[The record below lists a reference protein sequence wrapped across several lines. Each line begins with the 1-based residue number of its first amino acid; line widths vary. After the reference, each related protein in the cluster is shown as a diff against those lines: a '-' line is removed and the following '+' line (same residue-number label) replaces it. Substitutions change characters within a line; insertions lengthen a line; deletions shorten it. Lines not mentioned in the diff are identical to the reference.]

1 MKKIDFYLVIL
12 AIILSLFL
20 NKEVNKFV
28 NLIIPST
35 KISLKILDTNKQGM
49 VLLET
54 DEKVKISDIKIDDDI
69 ELIPKGKYN
78 YTSNALWV
86 KNNNKEVELEIKKLP
101 NLKISFYNIAAQ
113 KIEIISGKN
122 RQVID
127 LEKNS
132 QGDIVDYFPFANS
145 KLFLIYTVGIYILL
159 SILIYIGIMI
169 IFVKKKIT
177 SKRIDFLNSYSPLKM
192 FFIIYILVSLYVSY
206 KFLSNTL
213 PRTLNIDE
221 INENLFI
228 DQEYYWKLGSYLLKG
243 QYEELLKRSYTF
255 RGYVTFTIPA
265 IAQMIGTYLRVNSH
279 WFFTMINNF
288 FITIL
293 LVYIVPEIYNQISE
307 KKAKNYHILILFFI
321 FSFFWKGVY
330 YSGLFDILGAV
341 FLLWMI
347 LKILKWKNKK
357 DIFLAGIFGGIA
369 ALGRGNYVW
378 TIVILFLVKILY
390 DLIKT
395 KKISLLNIFLFWAGI
410 VLICLPQIKI
420 NYDLGHIGLF
430 PFDKIG
436 GYKPAPDE
444 KLIVYLINESMR
456 NFFLTYPMGLG
467 DRTSQ
472 QILINFSQGAR
483 LNMNQILSAFIYS
496 PIETIIVIVK
506 KIFLALDTRTNE
518 VYPKKLWE
526 LTFYSLVNYFI
537 IATSLFFMKNKL
549 FTKKEKLL
557 GILLF
562 VSAILPQTIMTVEW
576 RYYIILYLM
585 VYYIF
590 VFKFVSLVEQ
600 KEKFSEL
607 KKEGYLKF
615 ISFAIVIFFVIS
627 SYYLH

>member
-1 MKKIDFYLVIL
+1 MKKIDFYLVAL
-12 AIILSLFL
+12 AIIFSLFL
-20 NKEVNKFV
+20 NKQVNQFV
-28 NLIIPST
+28 NFVIPST
-35 KISLKILDTNKQGM
+35 KINLKILDTNKQGM

-54 DEKVKISDIKIDDDI
+54 DEKVKISDAKIDGDF
-69 ELIPKGKYN
+69 EFIPKGKYGYN
-78 YTSNALWV
+78 FNALWI
-86 KNNNKEVELEIKKLP
+86 KNNNKEIELEIKKLP

-113 KIEIISGKN
+113 KIEIISKKN
-122 RQVID
+122 RQIID

-132 QGDIVDYFPFANS
+132 QGDTVDYFPFANS

-192 FFIIYILVSLYVSY
+192 FFIIYILISLYVSY
-206 KFLSNTL
+206 KFIFNTL
-213 PRTLNIDE
+213 PKSIY
-221 INENLFI
+221 INGEFFG
-228 DQEYYWKLGSYLLKG
+228 DQRYYWELGTFLFKG
-243 QYEELLKRSYTF
+243 QYTEILKRSYTF
-255 RGYVTFTIPA
+255 RGYITFTIPA
-265 IAQMIGTYLRVNSH
+265 IAQMLGHYLNINSH
-279 WFFTMINNF
+279 WIFTMINNF
-288 FITIL
+288 FISIL
-293 LVYIVPEIYNQISE
+293 LAYILPEIYNQLSN
-307 KKAKNYHILILFFI
+307 KKAKNYHILTLFLI

-330 YSGLFDILGAV
+330 YSVLFDIFGAV

-347 LKILKWKNKK
+347 LKILKQKNKK

-369 ALGRGNYVW
+369 ALVRGNYVW
-378 TIVILFLVKILY
+378 TVMILFLVKIVYELF
-390 DLIKT
+390 KN
-395 KKISLLNIFLFWAGI
+395 KKISLMNIFLFWTGI
-410 VLICLPQIKI
+410 ILICLPQIKI

-430 PFDKIG
+430 TFDKIG
-436 GYKPAPDE
+436 SYKPVPDE
-444 KLIVYLINESMR
+444 KVTVFLINESMR

-518 VYPKKLWE
+518 SYPKDLWN
-526 LTFYSLVNYFI
+526 LTFFSLVNYFI
-537 IATSLFFMKNKL
+537 IATTLFFTKNKVV
-549 FTKKEKLL
+549 TKKEKIL

-562 VSAILPQTIMTVEW
+562 VSAILPQTIMNVEW

-585 VYYIF
+585 IYYIF

-607 KKEGYLKF
+607 KKEGYFKF
-615 ISFAIVIFFVIS
+615 VPFMIVMFFVIS

>member
-132 QGDIVDYFPFANS
+132 QGDTVDYFPFANS

-347 LKILKWKNKK
+347 LKILKWKK
-357 DIFLAGIFGGIA
+357 
-369 ALGRGNYVW
+369 
-378 TIVILFLVKILY
+378 
-390 DLIKT
+390 
-395 KKISLLNIFLFWAGI
+395 
-410 VLICLPQIKI
+410 
-420 NYDLGHIGLF
+420 
-430 PFDKIG
+430 
-436 GYKPAPDE
+436 
-444 KLIVYLINESMR
+444 
-456 NFFLTYPMGLG
+456 
-467 DRTSQ
+467 
-472 QILINFSQGAR
+472 
-483 LNMNQILSAFIYS
+483 
-496 PIETIIVIVK
+496 
-506 KIFLALDTRTNE
+506 
-518 VYPKKLWE
+518 
-526 LTFYSLVNYFI
+526 
-537 IATSLFFMKNKL
+537 
-549 FTKKEKLL
+549 
-557 GILLF
+557 
-562 VSAILPQTIMTVEW
+562 
-576 RYYIILYLM
+576 
-585 VYYIF
+585 
-590 VFKFVSLVEQ
+590 
-600 KEKFSEL
+600 
-607 KKEGYLKF
+607 
-615 ISFAIVIFFVIS
+615 
-627 SYYLH
+627 

>member
-1 MKKIDFYLVIL
+1 MKKIDFYLVVL
-12 AIILSLFL
+12 AVLFSLFL
-20 NKEVNKFV
+20 NKQVNQFV
-28 NLIIPST
+28 NFIVPST
-35 KISLKILDTNKQGM
+35 KINLKILDTNKEGIM
-49 VLLET
+49 LLET
-54 DEKVKISDIKIDDDI
+54 DKKVKLSDIKTDNEVKFIQ
-69 ELIPKGKYN
+69 EGENGYSL
-78 YTSNALWV
+78 NALWIQ
-86 KNNNKEVELEIKKLP
+86 NNNKEIELEVKKLP

-113 KIEIISGKN
+113 KIEITSGKYT
-122 RQVID
+122 QIID
-127 LEKNS
+127 LEEKA
-132 QGDIVDYFPFANS
+132 QGEIVDYFPFASS
-145 KLFLIYTVGIYILL
+145 KLFLIYSIGSYILL

-192 FFIIYILVSLYVSY
+192 FFIIYILISLYVSY

-255 RGYVTFTIPA
+255 RGYITFAIPA

-279 WFFTMINNF
+279 WLFTMINNF

-347 LKILKWKNKK
+347 LKIMKRKNKK

-436 GYKPAPDE
+436 SYKPVPDE

-456 NFFLTYPMGLG
+456 NCFLT
-467 DRTSQ
+467 
-472 QILINFSQGAR
+472 
-483 LNMNQILSAFIYS
+483 
-496 PIETIIVIVK
+496 
-506 KIFLALDTRTNE
+506 
-518 VYPKKLWE
+518 
-526 LTFYSLVNYFI
+526 
-537 IATSLFFMKNKL
+537 
-549 FTKKEKLL
+549 
-557 GILLF
+557 
-562 VSAILPQTIMTVEW
+562 
-576 RYYIILYLM
+576 
-585 VYYIF
+585 
-590 VFKFVSLVEQ
+590 
-600 KEKFSEL
+600 
-607 KKEGYLKF
+607 
-615 ISFAIVIFFVIS
+615 
-627 SYYLH
+627 

>member
-1 MKKIDFYLVIL
+1 MKKIDFYLVAL
-12 AIILSLFL
+12 AIIFSLFL
-20 NKEVNKFV
+20 NKQVNQFV
-28 NLIIPST
+28 NFVIPST
-35 KISLKILDTNKQGM
+35 KINLKILDTNKQGM

-54 DEKVKISDIKIDDDI
+54 DEKVKISDAKIDGDF
-69 ELIPKGKYN
+69 EFIPKGKYGYN
-78 YTSNALWV
+78 FNALWI
-86 KNNNKEVELEIKKLP
+86 KNNNKEIELEIKKLP

-122 RQVID
+122 RQIID

-132 QGDIVDYFPFANS
+132 QGDTVDYFPFANS

-192 FFIIYILVSLYVSY
+192 FFIIYILISLYVSY
-206 KFLSNTL
+206 KFIFNTL
-213 PRTLNIDE
+213 PKSIY
-221 INENLFI
+221 INGEFFG
-228 DQEYYWKLGSYLLKG
+228 DQRYYWELGTFLFKG
-243 QYEELLKRSYTF
+243 QYTEILKRSYTF
-255 RGYVTFTIPA
+255 RGYITFTIPA
-265 IAQMIGTYLRVNSH
+265 IAQMLGHYLNINSH
-279 WFFTMINNF
+279 WIFTMINNF
-288 FITIL
+288 FISIL
-293 LVYIVPEIYNQISE
+293 LAYILPEIYNQLSN
-307 KKAKNYHILILFFI
+307 KKAKNYHILTLFLI

-330 YSGLFDILGAV
+330 YSVLFDIFGAV

-347 LKILKWKNKK
+347 LKILKQKNKK

-369 ALGRGNYVW
+369 ALVRGNYVW
-378 TIVILFLVKILY
+378 TVMILFLVKIVYELF
-390 DLIKT
+390 KN
-395 KKISLLNIFLFWAGI
+395 KKISLMNIFLFWTGI
-410 VLICLPQIKI
+410 ILICLPQIKI

-430 PFDKIG
+430 TFDKIG
-436 GYKPAPDE
+436 SYKPVPDE
-444 KLIVYLINESMR
+444 KVTVFLINESMR

-518 VYPKKLWE
+518 SYPKDLWN
-526 LTFYSLVNYFI
+526 LTFFSLVNYFI
-537 IATSLFFMKNKL
+537 IATTLFFTKNKVV
-549 FTKKEKLL
+549 TKKEKIL

-562 VSAILPQTIMTVEW
+562 VSAILPQTIMNVEW

-585 VYYIF
+585 IYYIF

-607 KKEGYLKF
+607 KKEGYFKF
-615 ISFAIVIFFVIS
+615 VPFMIVMFFVIS

>member
-1 MKKIDFYLVIL
+1 MKKINFYLVAL
-12 AIILSLFL
+12 AIIFSLFL
-20 NKEVNKFV
+20 NKQVNQFV
-28 NLIIPST
+28 NFVIPST
-35 KISLKILDTNKQGM
+35 KINLKILDTNKQGM

-78 YTSNALWV
+78 YTSNALWI

-101 NLKISFYNIAAQ
+101 NLKLSFYNIAAQ
-113 KIEIISGKN
+113 KIEITSGKYV
-122 RQVID
+122 QIID

-132 QGDIVDYFPFANS
+132 QGDTVDYFPFANS

-192 FFIIYILVSLYVSY
+192 FFIIYILISLYVGY
-206 KFLSNTL
+206 NFLSDTL
-213 PRTLNIDE
+213 PKTLY
-221 INENLFI
+221 INGNFFG
-228 DQEYYWKLGSYLLKG
+228 DQGYYWGLGNHLFKG
-243 QYEELLKRSYTF
+243 QYNKILKESYTF
-255 RGYVTFTIPA
+255 RGYITFIVPA
-265 IAQMIGTYLRVNSH
+265 ITQMLGHYLNINSH
-279 WFFTMINNF
+279 WIFTMINNF
-288 FITIL
+288 FIAIL
-293 LVYIVPEIYNQISE
+293 LAYIVPEIYNEISE
-307 KKAKNYHILILFFI
+307 KKAKNYHILTLFLI

-330 YSGLFDILGAV
+330 YSVLFDIFGV
-341 FLLWMI
+341 TFLLWMV
-347 LKILKWKNKK
+347 LKILKLKTKK
-357 DIFLAGIFGGIA
+357 DVFLAGIFGGIA
-369 ALGRGNYVW
+369 ALCRGNYVW

-395 KKISLLNIFLFWAGI
+395 KKISLISIFLFCLGVI
-410 VLICLPQIKI
+410 LICLPQVKI

-430 PFDKIG
+430 PFDRVG
-436 GYKPAPDE
+436 SYVPNE
-444 KLIVYLINESMR
+444 KLVVYLINESMR

-506 KIFLALDTRTNE
+506 KIILALDTRTNE
-518 VYPKKLWE
+518 SYPRELWN
-526 LTFYSLVNYFI
+526 LTFFSLVNYFI
-537 IATSLFFMKNKL
+537 IATSLFFLKDKV
-549 FTKKEKLL
+549 FTKKEKVL

-562 VSAILPQTIMTVEW
+562 ISAILPQTIMTVEW
-576 RYYIILYLM
+576 RYYIVLYLM

-607 KKEGYLKF
+607 KKEGYFKF
-615 ISFAIVIFFVIS
+615 VPFMIVMFFVIS

>member
-1 MKKIDFYLVIL
+1 MKKIDFYLVAL
-12 AIILSLFL
+12 AIIFSLFL
-20 NKEVNKFV
+20 NKQVNQFV
-28 NLIIPST
+28 NFVIPST
-35 KISLKILDTNKQGM
+35 KINLKILDTNKQGM

-78 YTSNALWV
+78 YTSNALWI

-101 NLKISFYNIAAQ
+101 NLKLSFYNIAAQ
-113 KIEIISGKN
+113 KIEITSGKYV
-122 RQVID
+122 QIID

-132 QGDIVDYFPFANS
+132 QGDTVDYFPFANS

-192 FFIIYILVSLYVSY
+192 FFIIYILISLYVGY
-206 KFLSNTL
+206 NFLSDTL
-213 PRTLNIDE
+213 PKTLY
-221 INENLFI
+221 INGNFFG
-228 DQEYYWKLGSYLLKG
+228 DQGYYWGLGNHLFKG
-243 QYEELLKRSYTF
+243 QYNKILKESYTF
-255 RGYVTFTIPA
+255 RGYITFIVPA
-265 IAQMIGTYLRVNSH
+265 ITQMLGHYLNINSH
-279 WFFTMINNF
+279 WIFTMINNF
-288 FITIL
+288 FIAIL
-293 LVYIVPEIYNQISE
+293 LAYIVPEIYNEISE
-307 KKAKNYHILILFFI
+307 KKAKNYHILTLFLI

-330 YSGLFDILGAV
+330 YSVLFDIFGV
-341 FLLWMI
+341 TFLLWMV
-347 LKILKWKNKK
+347 LKILKLKTKK
-357 DIFLAGIFGGIA
+357 DVFLAGIFGGIA
-369 ALGRGNYVW
+369 ALCRGNYVW

-395 KKISLLNIFLFWAGI
+395 KKISLISIFLFWLGVI
-410 VLICLPQIKI
+410 LICLPQVKI

-430 PFDKIG
+430 PFDRVG
-436 GYKPAPDE
+436 SYVPNE
-444 KLIVYLINESMR
+444 KLVVYLINESMR

-506 KIFLALDTRTNE
+506 KIILALDTRTNE
-518 VYPKKLWE
+518 SYPRELWN
-526 LTFYSLVNYFI
+526 LTFFSLVNYFI
-537 IATSLFFMKNKL
+537 IATSLFFTKNKL

-576 RYYIILYLM
+576 RYYIVLYLM

-600 KEKFSEL
+600 KGKFSEL
-607 KKEGYLKF
+607 KKEGYFKF

>member
-28 NLIIPST
+28 NLTIPST

-54 DEKVKISDIKIDDDI
+54 DEKVKILDVKTDDNI
-69 ELIPKGKYN
+69 EIIPKGKYG
-78 YTSNALWV
+78 YSLNALWV
-86 KNNNKEVELEIKKLP
+86 KNNNKEIELEIKKLP
-101 NLKISFYNIAAQ
+101 NLKISFYNIATK
-113 KIEIISGKN
+113 KIEIASGKN
-122 RQVID
+122 KEVID

-132 QGDIVDYFPFANS
+132 EGDIVDYFPFANS
-145 KLFLIYTVGIYILL
+145 KLFLIYTVGVYILL

-177 SKRIDFLNSYSPLKM
+177 SKKIDFLNSYSPLKM
-192 FFIIYILVSLYVSY
+192 FFIIYILISLYVSY
-206 KFLSNTL
+206 KFIFNTL
-213 PRTLNIDE
+213 PKSIY
-221 INENLFI
+221 INGEFFG
-228 DQEYYWKLGSYLLKG
+228 DQEYYWKFGNYLFKGKYDEILKKG
-243 QYEELLKRSYTF
+243 YTF
-255 RGYVTFTIPA
+255 RGYITFAIPA
-265 IAQMIGTYLRVNSH
+265 MAQMIGTYLRVNSH
-279 WFFTMINNF
+279 WLFTMINNF
-288 FITIL
+288 FIAIL
-293 LVYIVPEIYNQISE
+293 LAYIIPEIHNQLSD
-307 KKAKNYHILILFFI
+307 KKAKNYQILILFFI

-330 YSGLFDILGAV
+330 YAVLFDIFGAV

-347 LKILKWKNKK
+347 LKILKQKNKK

-369 ALGRGNYVW
+369 TLCRGNYVL
-378 TIVILFLVKILY
+378 TVMILFLVKIVYELF
-390 DLIKT
+390 KN
-395 KKISLLNIFLFWAGI
+395 KKISLMNIFLFWIGI
-410 VLICLPQIKI
+410 ILICLPQIKI

-430 PFDKIG
+430 TFDKIG
-436 GYKPAPDE
+436 SYKPVPDE
-444 KLIVYLINESMR
+444 KVTVFLINESMR
-456 NFFLTYPMGLG
+456 NFFLTYPMLIG

-483 LNMNQILSAFIYS
+483 LTMNQIFSAFIYS

-518 VYPKKLWE
+518 PYPKELWE
-526 LTFYSLVNYFI
+526 LTFFSLINYFI
-537 IATSLFFMKNKL
+537 IATSLFFTKNKL
-549 FTKKEKLL
+549 FTKKEKIL

-576 RYYIILYLM
+576 RYYIVLYFM

-600 KEKFSEL
+600 KGKFSEL
-607 KKEGYLKF
+607 KKEGYFKF
-615 ISFAIVIFFVIS
+615 VSFMIVIFFVIS

>member
-1 MKKIDFYLVIL
+1 MKKIDFYLVAL
-12 AIILSLFL
+12 AIIFSLFL
-20 NKEVNKFV
+20 NKQVNQFV
-28 NLIIPST
+28 NFVIPST
-35 KISLKILDTNKQGM
+35 KINLKILDTNKQGM

-78 YTSNALWV
+78 YTSNALWI

-101 NLKISFYNIAAQ
+101 NLKLSFYNIAAQ
-113 KIEIISGKN
+113 KIEITSGKYV
-122 RQVID
+122 QIID

-132 QGDIVDYFPFANS
+132 QGDTVDYFPFANS

-192 FFIIYILVSLYVSY
+192 FFIIYILISLYVGY
-206 KFLSNTL
+206 NFLSDTL
-213 PRTLNIDE
+213 PKTLY
-221 INENLFI
+221 INGNFFG
-228 DQEYYWKLGSYLLKG
+228 DQGYYWGLGNHLFKG
-243 QYEELLKRSYTF
+243 QYNKILKESYTF
-255 RGYVTFTIPA
+255 RGYITFIVPA
-265 IAQMIGTYLRVNSH
+265 ITQMLGHYLNINSH
-279 WFFTMINNF
+279 WIFTMINNF
-288 FITIL
+288 FIAIL
-293 LVYIVPEIYNQISE
+293 LAYIVPEIYNEISE
-307 KKAKNYHILILFFI
+307 KKAKNYHILTLFLI

-330 YSGLFDILGAV
+330 YSVLFDIFGV
-341 FLLWMI
+341 TFLLWMV
-347 LKILKWKNKK
+347 LKILKLKTKK
-357 DIFLAGIFGGIA
+357 DVFLAGIFGGIA
-369 ALGRGNYVW
+369 ALCRGNYVW

-395 KKISLLNIFLFWAGI
+395 KKISLISIFLFWLGVI
-410 VLICLPQIKI
+410 LICLPQVKI

-430 PFDKIG
+430 PFDRVG
-436 GYKPAPDE
+436 SYVPNE
-444 KLIVYLINESMR
+444 KLVVYLINESMR

-506 KIFLALDTRTNE
+506 KIILALDTRTNE
-518 VYPKKLWE
+518 SYPRELWN
-526 LTFYSLVNYFI
+526 LTFFSLVNYFI
-537 IATSLFFMKNKL
+537 IATSLFFLKDKV
-549 FTKKEKLL
+549 FTKKEKVL

-562 VSAILPQTIMTVEW
+562 ISAILPQTIMTVEW
-576 RYYIILYLM
+576 RYYIVLYLM

-607 KKEGYLKF
+607 KKEGYFKF
-615 ISFAIVIFFVIS
+615 VPFMIVMFFVIS

>member
-1 MKKIDFYLVIL
+1 MKKIDFYLVAL
-12 AIILSLFL
+12 AIIFSLFL
-20 NKEVNKFV
+20 NKQVNQFV
-28 NLIIPST
+28 NFVIPST
-35 KISLKILDTNKQGM
+35 KINLKILDTNKQGM

-78 YTSNALWV
+78 YTSNALWI

-101 NLKISFYNIAAQ
+101 NLKLSFYNIAAQ
-113 KIEIISGKN
+113 KIEITSGKYV
-122 RQVID
+122 QIID

-132 QGDIVDYFPFANS
+132 QGDTVDYFPFANS

-192 FFIIYILVSLYVSY
+192 FFIIYILISLYVGY
-206 KFLSNTL
+206 NFLSDTL
-213 PRTLNIDE
+213 PKTLY
-221 INENLFI
+221 INGNFFG
-228 DQEYYWKLGSYLLKG
+228 DQGYYWGLGNHLFKG
-243 QYEELLKRSYTF
+243 QYNKILKESYTF
-255 RGYVTFTIPA
+255 RGYITFIVPA
-265 IAQMIGTYLRVNSH
+265 ITQMLGHYLNINSH
-279 WFFTMINNF
+279 WIFTMINNF
-288 FITIL
+288 FIAIL
-293 LVYIVPEIYNQISE
+293 LAYIVPEIYNEISE
-307 KKAKNYHILILFFI
+307 KKAKNYHILTLFLI

-330 YSGLFDILGAV
+330 YSVLFDIFGV
-341 FLLWMI
+341 TFLLWMV
-347 LKILKWKNKK
+347 LKILKLKTKK
-357 DIFLAGIFGGIA
+357 DVFLAGIFGGIA
-369 ALGRGNYVW
+369 ALCRGNYVW

-395 KKISLLNIFLFWAGI
+395 KKISLISIFLFCLGVI
-410 VLICLPQIKI
+410 LICLPQVKI

-430 PFDKIG
+430 PFDRVG
-436 GYKPAPDE
+436 SYVPNE
-444 KLIVYLINESMR
+444 KLVVYLINESMR

-506 KIFLALDTRTNE
+506 KIILALDTRTNE
-518 VYPKKLWE
+518 SYPRELWN
-526 LTFYSLVNYFI
+526 LTFFSLVNYFI
-537 IATSLFFMKNKL
+537 IATSLFFLKDKV
-549 FTKKEKLL
+549 FTKKEKVL

-562 VSAILPQTIMTVEW
+562 ISAILPQTIMTVEW
-576 RYYIILYLM
+576 RYYIVLYLM

-607 KKEGYLKF
+607 KKEGYFKF
-615 ISFAIVIFFVIS
+615 VPFMIVMFFVIS

>member
-12 AIILSLFL
+12 AIIFSLFL
-20 NKEVNKFV
+20 NKQVNQFV
-28 NLIIPST
+28 NFVIPSA
-35 KISLKILDTNKQGM
+35 KINLKILDTNKQGM

-132 QGDIVDYFPFANS
+132 QGDTVDYFPFANS
-145 KLFLIYTVGIYILL
+145 KLFLIYSIGSYILL
-159 SILIYIGIMI
+159 SILIYIGIMFV
-169 IFVKKKIT
+169 FVKKKI
-177 SKRIDFLNSYSPLKM
+177 KNEKIEFLNNYNPLKM
-192 FFIIYILVSLYVSY
+192 FFIIYTLISLYVSY
-206 KFLSNTL
+206 KFLFNTL
-213 PRTLNIDE
+213 PKNLY
-221 INENLFI
+221 INEEFFG
-228 DQEYYWKLGSYLLKG
+228 DQGYYWKLGSYLFKG
-243 QYEELLKRSYTF
+243 QYEEILKGSYTF
-255 RGYVTFTIPA
+255 RGYITFVIPA
-265 IAQMIGTYLRVNSH
+265 IAQILGYYLKINSH
-279 WFFTMINNF
+279 WLFTMINNF
-288 FITIL
+288 FIVIL
-293 LVYIVPEIYNQISE
+293 LGYIIPEIHNQLSD

-330 YSGLFDILGAV
+330 YSVLFDIFGAT

-347 LKILKWKNKK
+347 LKILKLKTKK
-357 DIFLAGIFGGIA
+357 DIFVAGIFGGIA
-369 ALGRGNYVW
+369 TLCRGNYVW
-378 TIVILFLVKILY
+378 TVMILFLVKIVYELFKNKKVS
-390 DLIKT
+390 LI
-395 KKISLLNIFLFWAGI
+395 NIFLFWTGI
-410 VLICLPQIKI
+410 ILICLPQIKI

-430 PFDKIG
+430 PFDRVG
-436 GYKPAPDE
+436 SYVPGE
-444 KLIVYLINESMR
+444 KLVVCLINESMR
-456 NFFLTYPMGLG
+456 DLFLTYPMLIG
-467 DRTSQ
+467 DKTSQ
-472 QILINFSQGAR
+472 QILINFSQGTR
-483 LNMNQILSAFIYS
+483 LTMNQILSAFIYS

-518 VYPKKLWE
+518 SYPSELWN
-526 LTFYSLVNYFI
+526 LTFFSLVNYFI
-537 IATSLFFMKNKL
+537 IATSLFFVKNKL
-549 FTKKEKLL
+549 FTKKEKIL

-562 VSAILPQTIMTVEW
+562 ASAILPQTIMTVEW
-576 RYYIILYLM
+576 RYYIVLYFI

-607 KKEGYLKF
+607 KKEGYFKF
-615 ISFAIVIFFVIS
+615 VPFMIVIFFIIS